1 MGQKFSCL
9 QCADER
15 DATLPS
21 DNAATLRIRNVNAN
35 LLAAPGRYR
44 SGLYSEYLAKIN
56 ATMTVHTI
64 VQLLLCLAVAIA
76 ISECKVPILNVGE
89 CVNLK

>member
-15 DATLPS
+15 DATLRS

-35 LLAAPGRYR
+35 LLTAPGRYISR
-44 SGLYSEYLAKIN
+44 LYSKYLAKIN

-64 VQLLLCLAVAIA
+64 V
-76 ISECKVPILNVGE
+76 
-89 CVNLK
+89 